1 MSRSQRLGFAALAA
15 LIAVVAVV
23 ILVAGG
29 SGDDEKTATATP
41 EATATPSATPAPEEA
56 EPAGTPE
63 PAGGSESKPELI
75 EFRQGKV
82 MGGEKRLT
90 FKKGDTARFAVAS
103 DVDDE
108 IHVHGYDISKDV
120 AGGQTAR
127 IQFKADIEG
136 IFEVELEGRGV
147 QLAQLRVEP

>member
-1 MSRSQRLGFAALAA
+1 DDDKTTTAAEPA
-15 LIAVVAVV
+15 
-23 ILVAGG
+23 
-29 SGDDEKTATATP
+29 ATA
-41 EATATPSATPAPEEA
+41 SATPAPEEA

-63 PAGGSESKPELI
+63 PAGGSDSKPELI

-82 MGGEKRLT
+82 IGGEKRLT
-90 FKKGDTARFAVAS
+90 FKQGDTARFAVAS

-108 IHVHGYDISKDV
+108 VHVHGYDLMKDV
-120 AGGQTAR
+120 TGGATAKFE
-127 IQFKADIEG
+127 FKADIEG